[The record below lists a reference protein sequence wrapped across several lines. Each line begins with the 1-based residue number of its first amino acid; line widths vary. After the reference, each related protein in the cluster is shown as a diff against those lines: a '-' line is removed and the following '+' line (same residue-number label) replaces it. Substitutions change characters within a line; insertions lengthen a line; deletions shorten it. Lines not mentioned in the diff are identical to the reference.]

1 MKTKART
8 FFPAVLSLGQKA
20 ASLYLHLPN
29 ILNVS
34 KGFLPLA
41 QKKDKPSTWL
51 LIAPLPFCGD
61 DK

>member
-1 MKTKART
+1 ML
-8 FFPAVLSLGQKA
+8 VLQEGS
-20 ASLYLHLPN
+20 SLYLHLPN

-41 QKKDKPSTWL
+41 QERDKSSTWL
-51 LIAPLPFCGD
+51 SISPLTFCGD